1 MMPGSKLHMLVL
13 VVTAAAV
20 ANAVGPDLKA
30 RARLLRDLPMG
41 FGGVDAIP
49 PKERDREGCVMSETL
64 QSGRSICTL
73 VVHNRF
79 LYSGILFPGLSS
91 T

>member
-1 MMPGSKLHMLVL
+1 MMPGSELHVLVL
-13 VVTAAAV
+13 VVIVAAV
-20 ANAVGPDLKA
+20 ADAVGPDLKA

-79 LYSGILFPGLSS
+79 
-91 T
+91 